1 VAAVRDAGSPID
13 RRQLSG
19 SAGDQGTA
27 NKKPNKVTG
36 GQNAG
41 AVNNGGSAATGQPGM
56 TAAVT
61 TGGHAAKVDL
71 AANTAKQ
78 PAQATSKDA
87 SDQLPQTNEQANNGL
102 AVVGLALLGALAGV
116 RLAGRSVGINEVS
129 AE

>member
-78 PAQATSKDA
+78 PAQATSQKTPVT
-87 SDQLPQTNEQANNGL
+87 SYHRPMSKQTMAWPL
-102 AVVGLALLGALAGV
+102 W
-116 RLAGRSVGINEVS
+116 VS
-129 AE
+129 LCWAP